1 MGLKST
7 IQQATLGAMD
17 ALDDIPKEAVYHST
31 GTIAYDPATRASSE
45 TGGSDHTIE
54 KAILVG
60 YKSSEIDGVKIL
72 KTDQQLLVPGLSLT
86 VTPKENDYATID
98 GIKWDIKDCSID
110 PAGAMWIFQVR
121 KASG

>member
-7 IQQATLGAMD
+7 IQQTVLGAMN
-17 ALDDIPKEAVYHST
+17 ALDDIPTEVVYHST
-31 GTIAYDPATRASSE
+31 GAITYDPATRTPSE
-45 TGGSDHTIE
+45 TGGSDYTIE

-72 KTDQQLLVPGLSLT
+72 KTDQQLLIPGLSLT
-86 VTPKENDYATID
+86 VTPKENDYVTVD
-98 GIKWDIKDCSID
+98 GIKWDIEDFSID
-110 PAGAMWIFQVR
+110 PADAMWIFQVR